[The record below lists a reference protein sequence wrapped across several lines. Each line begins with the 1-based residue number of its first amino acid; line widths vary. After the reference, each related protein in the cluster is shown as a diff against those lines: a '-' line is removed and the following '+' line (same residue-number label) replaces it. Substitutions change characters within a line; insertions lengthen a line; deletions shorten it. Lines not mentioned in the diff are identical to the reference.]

1 VARDSNPSSL
11 KNINRLAFPAILA
24 GIAEPVISLVDTAFI
39 GQLGTE
45 QLAAAGIASSFYLML
60 VWILSQSVTAVAA
73 IVSRHS
79 GQGKLT
85 DIKTLIPQGFFAN
98 ILLGFSIFGVTYVF
112 AIPIFDFY
120 NAENKILDYC
130 VDYYHI
136 RSVGFPF
143 TLATMFLFGTFR
155 GLQNTVWAMQIAM
168 VGAAINLGLDYAL
181 IFGIKGLVPAMGI
194 KGAAWASLAS
204 QIAMLILACIRLLR
218 NTPFDFELKRKLNP
232 AFKWLTG
239 MSSDL
244 LVRTILL
251 NLTFYL
257 AIRQATS
264 YGPAYIAAHTIAINI
279 WLFSSF
285 FIDGYAHAGNA
296 ISGMLLGADQR
307 EEIYHL
313 GKKVGK
319 ISLLIGAGLMTIYLG
334 FYPFIAKIFTTDTE
348 VILLF
353 NSVFWLVALSQPINA
368 LAFCFDGIYKGLGE
382 TKLLRNILMGA
393 TLLGFIPVDFL
404 LHNFYPG
411 LMGIWIAFLVWMV
424 IRAGWLIY
432 DFQKFRPIENQD

>member
-1 VARDSNPSSL
+1 MAHVSNPTSL

-73 IVSRHS
+73 IVSRHN
-79 GQGKLT
+79 GQGKLA

-98 ILLGFSIFGVTYVF
+98 ILLGISIFGVTYLF
-112 AIPIFDFY
+112 ASPIFSFY
-120 NAENKILDYC
+120 NAENKILGYC
-130 VDYYHI
+130 VDYFHI
-136 RSVGFPF
+136 RSIGFPF

-168 VGAAINLGLDYAL
+168 IGAAINLGLDYVL
-181 IFGIKGLVPAMGI
+181 IFGLESFIPAMGI
-194 KGAAWASLAS
+194 EGAAWASLTS
-204 QIAMLILACIRLLR
+204 QVVMLILACFRLLR
-218 NTPFDFELKRKLNP
+218 NTPFNFELKRKLNP

-307 EEIYHL
+307 DNIFLL

-319 ISLLIGAGLMTIYLG
+319 ISLIIGAGLMAIYLV
-334 FYPFIAKIFTTDTE
+334 FYPFIARIFTSDIE
-348 VILLF
+348 VIQLF
-353 NSVFWLVALSQPINA
+353 NMVFWLVALSQPINA
-368 LAFCFDGIYKGLGE
+368 LAFAFDGIYKGLGE
-382 TKLLRNILMGA
+382 TKFLRNVLMGA
-393 TLLGFIPVDFL
+393 TLLGFVPVDFV
-404 LHNFYPG
+404 LHYLRPG
-411 LMGIWIAFLVWMV
+411 LIGIWIAFLVWMI
-424 IRAGWLIY
+424 IRASWLIF
-432 DFQKFRPIENQD
+432 DFQKFRPVENQD